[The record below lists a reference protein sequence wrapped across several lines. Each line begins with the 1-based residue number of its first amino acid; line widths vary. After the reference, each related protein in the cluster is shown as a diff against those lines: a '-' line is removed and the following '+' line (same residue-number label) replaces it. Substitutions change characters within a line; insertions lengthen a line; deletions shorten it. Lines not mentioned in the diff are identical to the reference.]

1 MVDRRTI
8 VTGLGALATSV
19 ASMAAETRGNRTA
32 AGHGATLVVDGL
44 DCSVPSESYVRK
56 LRAGGVDCMH
66 LSVEDMD
73 GRGGVNPFVFV
84 YERLDRLRGS
94 MRLARTVR
102 DIYACKRDGQIALVL
117 GWQGADPIGT
127 EPGTLRAYFELGL
140 RILGIAYNTTNRY
153 GSGCLEPSSGLTS
166 DGESLVDQA
175 HALNMLLDVGG
186 HTGEQTSL
194 DVIARAGGRPVI
206 CSHTA

>member
-102 DIYACKRDGQIALVL
+102 DIYACKRDGQIADRKSV
-117 GWQGADPIGT
+117 
-127 EPGTLRAYFELGL
+127 
-140 RILGIAYNTTNRY
+140 
-153 GSGCLEPSSGLTS
+153 
-166 DGESLVDQA
+166 V
-175 HALNMLLDVGG
+175 
-186 HTGEQTSL
+186 
-194 DVIARAGGRPVI
+194 
-206 CSHTA
+206 